1 MLAVGNFVGKKLVSI
16 DGVEHSINFLKIQK
30 NTLNSILKFKV
41 FDAISYRGRNNVRV
55 EEPKEIYIED
65 MNNDKK
71 DDIILFVHDKILIYY
86 QE

>member
-1 MLAVGNFVGKKLVSI
+1 M
-16 DGVEHSINFLKIQK
+16 
-30 NTLNSILKFKV
+30 

-71 DDIILFVHDKILIYY
+71 DDIILYIHDKLLIYY